1 MKRWDRVAWNV
12 LVMFRG
18 RNSGLILIEV
28 EGIKNGKARPKISLV
43 KRKEKKSYQS
53 RKKPRIWLEIE
64 YTGGKDEIEPIF
76 SIKNS

>member
-12 LVMFRG
+12 LVMSRG
-18 RNSGLILIEV
+18 RNSGLILIQV
-28 EGIKNGKARPKISLV
+28 ERIKKGKGRPKITLV
-43 KRKEKKSYQS
+43 KKKKRLQS

-64 YTGGKDEIEPIF
+64 YTGGKDEIKPIF